1 MTMRRFID
9 CCLRMLPLLMC
20 CLSMC
25 CGASAPLPVGPG
37 KQVAVFV
44 ALCDNEHQGIAPVP
58 AAIGNGDDP
67 ERNLYWGCSDALPRL
82 LRRSKDW
89 GRPLVPEAWLGK
101 PEAVLRTLVCTRV
114 DSAVTVTAYAWR
126 GDAMQE
132 CLEAFEAAL
141 VSGKFELVVFLGH
154 NGLMDEDLP
163 EPAQRA
169 EKAADAM
176 VLCCLSQE
184 YFSPRLE
191 KLGSRAVLTTRQF
204 MYPAGQV
211 VLAALD
217 AWMRD
222 ANDLSAIHHAAGKAY
237 AANQKISL
245 RAGKGVFH
253 RHEAD

>member
-1 MTMRRFID
+1 MMRLLFA
-9 CCLRMLPLLMC
+9 CCLRMILLLLC

-25 CGASAPLPVGPG
+25 CDAVLVLPVGPG

-58 AAIGNGDDP
+58 AAIGNGNDP

-89 GRPLVPEAWLGK
+89 GRPQVLEDWQGK
-101 PEAVLRTLVCTRV
+101 PEAVLRTMVCTRA
-114 DSAVTVTAYAWR
+114 DAAVTITAYAWR
-126 GDAMQE
+126 GDAMHE

-141 VSGKFELVVFLGH
+141 VSGRFELVAFIGH

-163 EPAQRA
+163 EPTHCS
-169 EKAADAM
+169 EKAADAI
-176 VLCCLSQE
+176 VLCCMSQE
-184 YFSPRLE
+184 YFAPRLE

-211 VLAALD
+211 MLAALD
-217 AWMRD
+217 EWMRD
-222 ANDLSAIHHAAGKAY
+222 ANDRSAIHHAAGKAY

-245 RAGKGVFH
+245 RAGKGIFH
-253 RHEAD
+253 RLDAE